1 MRFARLTTTTTTASI
16 CAAALLALSSFMTSA
31 ARAQAP
37 ITKVAIANPVKIFN
51 DIQETNDLKAKM
63 ESDRKSLE
71 ATDLQKRTKLNDLKT
86 ARDALKPDSPQ
97 YGDRNKELLQA
108 SIDYEVWGRLTQA
121 DIQRQQKQQIKSLY
135 DKITAAITEVAIK
148 RGIELV
154 IAEQRPEFP
163 PDLDQLNLD
172 QLKLLIN
179 QRNVLFSTALVDISP
194 EVITTMDAK
203 YKSGK

>member
-1 MRFARLTTTTTTASI
+1 MRFARITTTASI
-16 CAAALLALSSFMTSA
+16 CAAMLLALSPLMTSSA
-31 ARAQAP
+31 HAQAP
-37 ITKVAIANPVKIFN
+37 VTKVAIANPVKIFN
-51 DIQETNDLKAKM
+51 DIQETGDLKAKM
-63 ESDRKSLE
+63 EADRKTLE

-97 YGDRNKELLQA
+97 YADRNKELLQA

-135 DKITAAITEVAIK
+135 DKITGVVAEVATK
-148 RGIELV
+148 RGIDLV
-154 IAEQRPEFP
+154 VAEQRPEFP

-179 QRNVLFSTALVDISP
+179 QRNVLFNTALVDISP

-203 YKSGK
+203 YKAGK